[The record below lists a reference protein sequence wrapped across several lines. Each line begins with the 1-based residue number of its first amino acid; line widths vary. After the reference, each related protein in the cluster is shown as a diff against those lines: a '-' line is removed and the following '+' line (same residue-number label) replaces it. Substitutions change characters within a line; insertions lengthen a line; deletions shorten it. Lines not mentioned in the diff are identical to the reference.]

1 TQFLM
6 EKFLKKENWRRK
18 ERKKIDGMR
27 LDFFWYFTF
36 FVIGMPLLNDFFA
49 YTYEVIG
56 IKGRLFGLPGVGGE
70 LIRPNHGRKDISDEI
85 KKRIS
90 RKAGNQDDN
99 LDDKWERYQKVELPP
114 WMEEDFLNTLD
125 ESDYLG
131 PLNRDF
137 SKERWKRNYFIDPTS
152 VYMDDEKDG
161 NDNGPKSFRSLDR
174 QDIPVTY
181 RLHRDLLRFY
191 RKGTRPV
198 NHPKKQISVSMSVF
212 LYQIIKLDAVKNTIS
227 LSGSFELYW
236 TDEFLRWNPS
246 DYEGAEEIFLSSN
259 DIWIPEFSLY
269 YSLNFND
276 AVKLQ
281 SNNDVRVNYT
291 GSVRFFIPFS
301 TNSLCQLNVAFFPYD
316 IQTCTLLFGSW
327 AHSNDS
333 IKYAL
338 YSKNLSLID
347 FYDNQEWEL
356 DKVNSQI
363 SADGFLYDYLDP
375 PLFWDMVII
384 DLVVSRQSFYYVFNL
399 VIPSTIITFVA
410 VIGFHTPSTSG
421 RVRDAKFRLGIMT
434 LMSMSVIL
442 LAIVEDMPKFSMS
455 STRKGRGSF
464 SGIPLIGL
472 YYFILLAI
480 IGLSTVTTSMFV
492 FLERDVRRK
501 HVIPWYLNWLSFDIP
516 ARNQMNHGVV
526 YSNEINGTINSKQG
540 KDSYYT
546 NGEGTAIITS
556 SSESNLSVGKNNR
569 IKDCALSMVKLVSNK
584 NDNLYQEPSTAYYND
599 NPMVTSTASDSTK
612 DINGRYNVL
621 KGKMIANPM
630 NNVSNFQV
638 DVFQQNLSNIL
649 TSMLTTLSTV
659 SEICLNIRK
668 EMSNMI
674 PQDDYSGK
682 WQVVIRRLELISLMF
697 YITLLFST
705 MFLFFYHDWYCAVGH
720 NPCGQQ
726 NLKCPWMHVN
736 PNDPSCLP

>member
-1 TQFLM
+1 M
-6 EKFLKKENWRRK
+6 
-18 ERKKIDGMR
+18 
-27 LDFFWYFTF
+27 
-36 FVIGMPLLNDFFA
+36 
-49 YTYEVIG
+49 
-56 IKGRLFGLPGVGGE
+56 
-70 LIRPNHGRKDISDEI
+70 
-85 KKRIS
+85 
-90 RKAGNQDDN
+90 
-99 LDDKWERYQKVELPP
+99 
-114 WMEEDFLNTLD
+114 
-125 ESDYLG
+125 
-131 PLNRDF
+131 
-137 SKERWKRNYFIDPTS
+137 
-152 VYMDDEKDG
+152 
-161 NDNGPKSFRSLDR
+161 
-174 QDIPVTY
+174 
-181 RLHRDLLRFY
+181 
-191 RKGTRPV
+191 
-198 NHPKKQISVSMSVF
+198 
-212 LYQIIKLDAVKNTIS
+212 
-227 LSGSFELYW
+227 YW
-236 TDEFLRWNPS
+236 TDEFLRWNPTNY
-246 DYEGAEEIFLSSN
+246 DGAEEIFLSSN

-291 GSVRFFIPFS
+291 GSVRFFIPYS

-333 IKYAL
+333 IKYSL

-516 ARNQMNHGVV
+516 ARNQMNHGIV
-526 YSNEINGTINSKQG
+526 YNENNGTINSKPNN

-546 NGEGTAIITS
+546 NPEGNALITS
-556 SSESNLSVGKNNR
+556 SSESNVSVSKSR
-569 IKDCALSMVKLVSNK
+569 MKDCALSMVKLASNK
-584 NDNLYQEPSTAYYND
+584 NELLNDIPYHDSSITYFND
-599 NPMVTSTASDSTK
+599 NAIITTNNDHTK
-612 DINGRYNVL
+612 DNIMNHRNSMI
-621 KGKMIANPM
+621 KGKMISNPM
-630 NNVSNFQV
+630 NNISSTHHTEI
-638 DVFQQNLSNIL
+638 FQQNLSSIL
-649 TSMLTTLSTV
+649 SSMFTILSTV
-659 SEICLNIRK
+659 SGTVLNIRK
-668 EMSNMI
+668 EMANMI
-674 PQDDYSGK
+674 PHDDYNGK

-736 PNDPSCLP
+736 PNDPSCLS